1 MGRKYLLN
9 YKPIKTNRVM
19 GTWNIPQEYPQ
30 VNMRYKDENGDTKFI
45 TNFKGFTMLKVLGMY
60 SENEMIQARSRMYID
75 EDVDVERKQ
84 SMLFGEGGFL
94 SAVLRGELL
103 EALKRADECNY
114 EALIKGLT
122 NKEIEL

>member
-1 MGRKYLLN
+1 
-9 YKPIKTNRVM
+9 M
-19 GTWNIPQEYPQ
+19 GTWNIPQAYPQ
-30 VNMRYKDENGDTKFI
+30 TNMRYKDENGDTKFI
-45 TNFKGFTMLKVLGMY
+45 TDFKGFTMLNVLGMY
-60 SENEMIQARSRMYID
+60 SENEMIQARSMMYID

-122 NKEIEL
+122 NKQIEL

>member
-1 MGRKYLLN
+1 
-9 YKPIKTNRVM
+9 M
-19 GTWNIPQEYPQ
+19 GTWNIPQTYPQ
-30 VNMRYKDENGDTKFI
+30 NNMSYKDENGNTKFI
-45 TNFKGFTMLKVLGMY
+45 TDFKGFTMLKVLGMY
-60 SENEMIQARSRMYID
+60 SENEMIQARSMMYID

-94 SAVLRGELL
+94 SAVLRGDLL